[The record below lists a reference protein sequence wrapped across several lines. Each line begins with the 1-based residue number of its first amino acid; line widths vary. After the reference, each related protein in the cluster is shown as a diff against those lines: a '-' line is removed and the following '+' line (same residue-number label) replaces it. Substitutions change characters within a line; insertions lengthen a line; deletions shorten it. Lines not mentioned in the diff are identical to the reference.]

1 MSFFKILF
9 PNEDYNSIYEIDYN
23 KLYEKGVRAIIFD
36 IDNTLVMHGV
46 KADKKIKAFFDKL
59 RSLNI
64 NTCLLSNNK
73 KKRVEP
79 FAQDVGSLF
88 IENAKKPS
96 IKNYLKALE
105 LMNVKKEETI
115 FIGDQLFTDILG
127 AKRAGIYAILV
138 KPIDKKEEIQ
148 IVIKRFFENI
158 VLLSY
163 KKGKGK

>member
-1 MSFFKILF
+1 
-9 PNEDYNSIYEIDYN
+9 
-23 KLYEKGVRAIIFD
+23 
-36 IDNTLVMHGV
+36 
-46 KADKKIKAFFDKL
+46 
-59 RSLNI
+59 
-64 NTCLLSNNK
+64 
-73 KKRVEP
+73 
-79 FAQDVGSLF
+79 
-88 IENAKKPS
+88 
-96 IKNYLKALE
+96 
-105 LMNVKKEETI
+105 MNVKKEETI

>member
-1 MSFFKILF
+1 MSFLKILF

-46 KADKKIKAFFDKL
+46 KADEKIKVFFDKL

-79 FAQDVGSLF
+79 FANYVGSLF

>member
-1 MSFFKILF
+1 MSFLKILF

-23 KLYEKGVRAIIFD
+23 KLYKKGVRAIIFD

-46 KADKKIKAFFDKL
+46 KADEKIKVFFDKL

-79 FAQDVGSLF
+79 FANDVGSLF